1 VLYAN
6 HEVPQLPVLSGAAQ
20 PKGNSMNKSLR
31 WAVPVAALGIAGLA
45 LALPGSASAAS
56 STTYRAALRPIALN
70 TPAGAASG
78 QLTLTLSGNQ
88 ATITEHV
95 SGLASKLP
103 TDKKTLNSL
112 GIPTSFAGA
121 PFPHVQH
128 IHINGHSGCPTP
140 AADANHDGL
149 ITVAEAQD
157 NYGPIGT
164 TLSTKGDTSPKS
176 AADVTI
182 APGGGSFTYSRTISL
197 DQATLTALQ
206 SGKAEIVVHGLNPA
220 NAPKASL
227 TTANS
232 LGITLPGA
240 HKKAAAIATGPALCG
255 ALTAQQMSSMPVG
268 SSPTGGGS
276 TAGIEDG
283 VLFGIGGGLILTAG
297 GVFAVR
303 RRYARQS

>member
-1 VLYAN
+1 MR
-6 HEVPQLPVLSGAAQ
+6 
-20 PKGNSMNKSLR
+20 KTLR
-31 WAVPVAALGIAGLA
+31 WAVPVAALGIAGLG
-45 LALPGSASAAS
+45 LALPGAASAAS
-56 STTYRAALRPIALN
+56 STTYQATLNPVALN

-78 QLTLTLSGNQ
+78 QLTLQLTGDQ

-95 SGLASKLP
+95 SGLASAIP
-103 TDKKTLNSL
+103 TDTKTLDAL

-128 IHINGHSGCPTP
+128 IHINGQSGCPT
-140 AADANHDGL
+140 ASADSNGDGL

-182 APGGGSFTYSRTISL
+182 APGGGSFTYQRTITL
-197 DQATLTALQ
+197 DQATLTAIRNN
-206 SGKAEIVVHGLNPA
+206 KAEIVVHGLNPA
-220 NAPKASL
+220 NAPKAAL

-232 LGITLPGA
+232 LGVVLPGA
-240 HKKAAAIATGPALCG
+240 KKKVAAIATAPALCG
-255 ALTAQQMSSMPVG
+255 ALTASQMSATPVG

-283 VLFGIGGGLILTAG
+283 ALFAVGGGLVLAAG
-297 GVFAVR
+297 GAFALR
-303 RRYARQS
+303 RRYAGQN